1 MTVKSLYPVL
11 ITRDL
16 EATKRFYEQLL
27 GLAPTFEAD
36 WFVQLGND
44 DAELGFVVDGHPSI
58 PERFQGQTQTAALVT
73 VEVDDASAVYE
84 TATRLELPIELEL
97 RREEWGQLHFI
108 TRDPGGVA
116 VDVVEVI
123 PVTSAAIAAQYVR

>member
-1 MTVKSLYPVL
+1 MRSPTSSASPRPPGTPHTVTLP
-11 ITRDL
+11 
-16 EATKRFYEQLL
+16 
-27 GLAPTFEAD
+27 FEAD

-44 DAELGFVVDGHPSI
+44 DAS
-58 PERFQGQTQTAALVT
+58 AA
-73 VEVDDASAVYE
+73 YE
-84 TATRLELPIELEL
+84 TATRLELPIELEP